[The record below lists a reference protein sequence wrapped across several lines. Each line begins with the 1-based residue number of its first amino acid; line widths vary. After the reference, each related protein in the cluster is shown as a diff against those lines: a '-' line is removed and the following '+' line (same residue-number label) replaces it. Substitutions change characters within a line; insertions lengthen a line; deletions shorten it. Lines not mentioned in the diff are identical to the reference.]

1 MRSAVIRES
10 PIPRPGASRRT
21 AAIGALLLAMLAAPG
36 TVVAAEDGGPDPL
49 REAIAAE
56 RWDDAIAAARARL
69 EADPDDPAARAGLGT
84 ALLGKARKETQVI
97 IPSRLEAAKQSGDA
111 GAFLDPSLF
120 RTEVTYDDEL
130 REQAGVE
137 LRRALELDADS
148 LEAYLG
154 LARVEAGDAPKQ
166 LEVLQAAA
174 KRFAG
179 DDEVGGR
186 LLEFGVEHFRAG
198 QVDLALPI
206 FEAVAAAFPER
217 TDARLD
223 LGAAFFATA
232 QYDRGIAALERL
244 AADHP
249 EDADVLRALAPMYMF
264 RLRWEQAAAR
274 FAQLRKLEEDD
285 RWTVVHEAAARMP
298 IEPDAARALLQ
309 TVIDADP
316 QRRDPVTA
324 VASNLLTALTEKE
337 IPAEDLVLLA
347 TQLNQFSYPQLA
359 VAVIAFL
366 RSREPRSVTARVM
379 LAYLYDNL
387 RYYDLALEQLDEAK
401 SIIREDP
408 EAAAPYTERRLAGH
422 YGRVYFNMQQW
433 EKAAQAFATA
443 DDLGPLALAAGLT
456 YEKLG
461 NYPAA
466 YAYFKEVVDRGS
478 PEALVQRARSEMDKP
493 LYAPFRKEP

>member
-1 MRSAVIRES
+1 VA
-10 PIPRPGASRRT
+10 PGA
-21 AAIGALLLAMLAAPG
+21 
-36 TVVAAEDGGPDPL
+36 VAAADEGGPDPL
-49 REAIAAE
+49 QEAIAAE
-56 RWDDAIAAARARL
+56 RWDDAIAAARATL
-69 EADPDDPAARAGLGT
+69 EADPDDPATRAGLGT
-84 ALLGKARKETQVI
+84 ALLGKARQETQVV

-111 GAFLDPSLF
+111 AAFLDPSLF
-120 RTEVTYDDEL
+120 RTEVTYDEEL
-130 REQAGVE
+130 REEAGVE
-137 LRRALELDADS
+137 FRRALELDPDS

-154 LARVEAGDAPKQ
+154 LARVQAEDAPEQ

-179 DDEVGGR
+179 DDDVGAQ

-198 QVDLALPI
+198 RVDLALPV
-206 FEAVAAAFPER
+206 FEALSAAYPDLA
-217 TDARLD
+217 DARLD
-223 LGAAFFATA
+223 LGAALFATA

-249 EDADVLRALAPMYMF
+249 EDANVLRALAPMYMF
-264 RLRWEQAAAR
+264 RLRWDQAAAR
-274 FAQLRKLEEDD
+274 FAQLRELEEDD
-285 RWTVVHEAAARMP
+285 RWSAVHEAAARMP
-298 IEPDAARALLQ
+298 FQPDAAKALLQ

-337 IPAEDLVLLA
+337 IPAEDLIRLA

-359 VAVIAFL
+359 VAVTAFL
-366 RSREPRSVTARVM
+366 RSREPRSIASRVM

-387 RYYDLALEQLDEAK
+387 RYYDLALQQLDEAK
-401 SIIREDP
+401 GIIRADP

-443 DDLGPLALAAGLT
+443 DDLGPLALAAGIT

-466 YAYFKEVVDRGS
+466 YAYFQQVVDGGG
-478 PEALVQRARSEMDKP
+478 PEALVGRARSEMDKP
-493 LYAPFRKEP
+493 VYAPFRKEP